1 MLVFSSFLTF
11 LCYFVYPTVT
21 ARPDRWTP
29 SDFHTTSGLMWRRT
43 IHINKWYSP
52 KRWLSVD
59 SWLIKRSRGGR
70 SRTCYHL
77 GYEPCMVI
85 PFHSPAKAGWRM
97 CALLWWLQVT
107 CIAIYAYPAY
117 GSDNRDRTCGFFLV
131 REALSQLSYIGM
143 DRTGIEP
150 AISSLQNSRHPIA
163 TSGPSRRKPCLWP
176 PALLSCFAFRSKEVP
191 AFSLLKAP
199 CRCCPDFL
207 SLEG

>member
-1 MLVFSSFLTF
+1 MVDKTKSRGQVAGIRGMPRLRLRALRREPAITWDMSPVWSFRST
-11 LCYFVYPTVT
+11 PPQ
-21 ARPDRWTP
+21 RPDEGCAP
-29 SDFHTTSGLMWRRT
+29 SSDDYR
-43 IHINKWYSP
+43 
-52 KRWLSVD
+52 
-59 SWLIKRSRGGR
+59 
-70 SRTCYHL
+70 
-77 GYEPCMVI
+77 
-85 PFHSPAKAGWRM
+85 SPASLSMLIR
-97 CALLWWLQVT
+97 
-107 CIAIYAYPAY
+107 
-117 GSDNRDRTCGFFLV
+117 RDV
-131 REALSQLSYIGM
+131 SV